1 MRIVGIFNKKEEQIG
16 FRLAGMETN
25 LIHDKDE
32 LEEKLD
38 KILDNPN
45 IGILLVNA
53 DVFNL
58 LPDKFEKIEKR
69 QLPLLLK
76 ID

>member
-1 MRIVGIFNKKEEQIG
+1 MKIVGIFNRKEKQIG

-25 LIHDKDE
+25 LIHNKDE
-32 LEEKLD
+32 LEEKLGH
-38 KILDNPN
+38 IMDNSDV
-45 IGILLVNA
+45 GILVINKE
-53 DVFNL
+53 VFDL
-58 LPDKFEKIEKR
+58 LPEEFKKIEKR

>member
-1 MRIVGIFNKKEEQIG
+1 MKIVGIFNRKEKQIG

-25 LIHDKDE
+25 LIHEKDE
-32 LEEKLD
+32 LEVKLNELED
-38 KILDNPN
+38 RTD
-45 IGILLVNA
+45 IGILVIDKA
-53 DVFNL
+53 IFDL
-58 LPDKFEKIEKR
+58 LPEEFEKIEKR